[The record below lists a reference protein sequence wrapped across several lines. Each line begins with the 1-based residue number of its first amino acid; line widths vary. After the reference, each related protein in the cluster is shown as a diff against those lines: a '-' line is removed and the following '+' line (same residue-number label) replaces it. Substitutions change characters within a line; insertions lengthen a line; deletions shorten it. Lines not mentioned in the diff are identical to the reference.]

1 MPGTERRSFYS
12 MSKPCCCDQVS
23 KSEINISLGFL
34 AVFISICPQRASLEV
49 TKNECFLHRITN
61 TQLTVPLLHGDDR
74 IQIMMSRKM
83 LSSCAV
89 TRYNRDNREEERAFG
104 CPEPGL
110 LKSKTTL

>member
-1 MPGTERRSFYS
+1 MPGTGRRSFYL

-23 KSEINISLGFL
+23 KCEINISLGFL
-34 AVFISICPQRASLEV
+34 AVFISILLEV

-89 TRYNRDNREEERAFG
+89 THYNRDNREEERAFG